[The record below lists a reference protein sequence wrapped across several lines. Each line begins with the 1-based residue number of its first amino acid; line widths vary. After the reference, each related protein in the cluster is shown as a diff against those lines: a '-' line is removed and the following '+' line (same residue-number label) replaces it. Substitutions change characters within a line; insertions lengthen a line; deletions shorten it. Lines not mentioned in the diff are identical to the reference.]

1 MLASQAP
8 LSQLAQSRKLN
19 NKHGVLRSICK
30 HCGRGQYKCEKKDYG
45 TTNLNNH
52 LKKCKPYL
60 AKLGGGQTELAF
72 EHGDQN
78 KLTSW
83 RFDQKD
89 TRKALAHMIVVDEL
103 PFRFVEGAGFK
114 YYNSISQLLF
124 KIPCRTTT
132 TLDIYQLFDE
142 ENVKS
147 LCGKVNSPRFPI
159 LSLMARD
166 LFAIPVSTVASESV
180 FITTGRILDPYRS
193 SLTDKMIQNL
203 IFTQDWLRGGIS
215 DNIGHEE
222 D

>member
-1 MLASQAP
+1 MSETINLEENEPIYLEENDNIPRKYKDRAP
-8 LSQLAQSRKLN
+8 CWDEFEKFTD
-19 NKHGVLRSICK
+19 KHGVLRSICN

-60 AKLGGGQTELAF
+60 AKLGGGQTQLAF

-114 YYNSISQLLF
+114 YYNSISQPLF
-124 KIPCRTTT
+124 KIPCRSTT

-142 ENVKS
+142 EKVK
-147 LCGKVNSPRFPI
+147 VRN
-159 LSLMARD
+159 
-166 LFAIPVSTVASESV
+166 
-180 FITTGRILDPYRS
+180 FIKKTLVE
-193 SLTDKMIQNL
+193 
-203 IFTQDWLRGGIS
+203 FV
-215 DNIGHEE
+215 
-222 D
+222 